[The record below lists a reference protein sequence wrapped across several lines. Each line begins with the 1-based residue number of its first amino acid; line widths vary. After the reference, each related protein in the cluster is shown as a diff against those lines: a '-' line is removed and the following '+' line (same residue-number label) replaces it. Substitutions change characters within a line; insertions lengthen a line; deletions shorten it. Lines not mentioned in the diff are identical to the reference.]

1 MAGIARKDVEILVHT
16 TAPSRGQ
23 DDARYRRIAEAYL
36 NFQPATRRR
45 LDEVFPHNATEELDK
60 SARSQRQE
68 ELLEVAKG
76 TQEESLSSASYHP
89 DEDSTEEEDAYE
101 YIVDHRLSLSQ
112 ELHSPSMSFNSAV
125 DNANSPI
132 FRARVT
138 QHVNLPKLQPSQR
151 YEIADSWV
159 APPSEVPD
167 SQPEVNTTMTA
178 FSSPT
183 RMLEL
188 YLQNQESQ
196 ATRSTLDKSSG
207 QPDKTSSLE
216 LPSGLRGALS
226 SSADHGLTQSS
237 PSPVKGPGQRSE
249 QILEPRSLNPPS
261 TQDPALNLKRKWVSS
276 GSEESHQSHPS
287 SAPPKPL
294 ATSIQAPM
302 SSQPLPPRPEKRAR
316 LESQSF
322 RPFARSQPAPTF
334 SKPAATPGASSFQAP
349 GIWWEMLEIRPKPP
363 VTSTGEL
370 TAEMLITHH
379 LVAIAKRMPP
389 SLYCPVS
396 KKRDLRDMERGYWL
410 LECKGW
416 NENLQQRC
424 WDALGRYIG
433 KDLAGWGVWCKREED
448 FKSIRVYCWGV
459 VVGHIYLLLYMASD
473 SKIKKAGARWIGGD
487 GETII
492 QMP

>member
-16 TAPSRGQ
+16 TAPSRGL

-36 NFQPATRRR
+36 DFQPARSRR
-45 LDEVFPHNATEELDK
+45 LEENLSNSAIGEPDNEARGQLQDELQEAVLATQK
-60 SARSQRQE
+60 VPQS
-68 ELLEVAKG
+68 G
-76 TQEESLSSASYHP
+76 ASYHP
-89 DEDSTEEEDAYE
+89 DESSTEEEDVYE
-101 YIVDHRLSLSQ
+101 YIVEHRLSLSQ

-138 QHVNLPKLQPSQR
+138 QYVDLPEPHLSQR
-151 YEIADSWV
+151 YEIPDSWV
-159 APPSEVPD
+159 APPNEVPD

-196 ATRSTLDKSSG
+196 ATRSTPDKSPG

-226 SSADHGLTQSS
+226 SSPDHGLTPSS
-237 PSPVKGPGQRSE
+237 PSPVKGPERRPE
-249 QILEPRSLNPPS
+249 RILEPRSLNPPS
-261 TQDPALNLKRKWVSS
+261 TQDPALNLKRDWVSS
-276 GSEESHQSHPS
+276 GSEESYPS
-287 SAPPKPL
+287 SAPPGPL
-294 ATSIQAPM
+294 ATIIQVPM
-302 SSQPLPPRPEKRAR
+302 SSQPPPSRPEKRAR
-316 LESQSF
+316 LEPPSF
-322 RPFARSQPAPTF
+322 RGFVSSQPTPTF
-334 SKPAATPGASSFQAP
+334 SKPVATPNASSFQIP
-349 GIWWEMLEIRPKPP
+349 GIWWELLEIHPNPP
-363 VTSTGEL
+363 VTSSGDL
-370 TAEMLITHH
+370 TPEIFITPH
-379 LVAIAKRMPP
+379 LAAIAKRMPP
-389 SLYCPVS
+389 SLYCPIS
-396 KKRDLRDMERGYWL
+396 KTRDLRDMERGYWL